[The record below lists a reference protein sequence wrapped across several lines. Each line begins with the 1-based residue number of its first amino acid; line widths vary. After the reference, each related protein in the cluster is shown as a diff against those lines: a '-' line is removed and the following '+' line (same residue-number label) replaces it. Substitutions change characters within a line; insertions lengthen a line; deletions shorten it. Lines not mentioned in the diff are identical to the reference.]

1 MRSTF
6 GLAAAVAG
14 LLTYPLA
21 LGAGIT
27 LGEDAATSVVHFL
40 LGTAFLLLARAMFD
54 FGLARWVT
62 WLGAGAAAVFGG
74 TLVLQGVADLTHIA
88 ALGWLAFDVLGTQ
101 LERIL
106 PDVVYLWFAALLLTG
121 STGRS
126 RFVGWVTVPVL
137 FGMEFAILIG
147 ARIGIDVPFILPLIF
162 LPFIWLLIESVKG
175 PSTAGAA
182 LHANLG
188 RRPQAAS
195 A

>member
-1 MRSTF
+1 
-6 GLAAAVAG
+6 
-14 LLTYPLA
+14 
-21 LGAGIT
+21 
-27 LGEDAATSVVHFL
+27 
-40 LGTAFLLLARAMFD
+40 
-54 FGLARWVT
+54 
-62 WLGAGAAAVFGG
+62 VFGG
-74 TLVLQGVADLTHIA
+74 TFVLQGVADQTHIA
-88 ALGWLAFDVLGTQ
+88 ALEWLAFDVLGQQ

-106 PDVVYLWFAALLLTG
+106 PDVVYIWFAALLLTG

-162 LPFIWLLIESVKG
+162 LPFLWLLIESVKG

-182 LHANLG
+182 LDANLG

>member
-1 MRSTF
+1 MRSTL

-14 LLTYPLA
+14 LLTYPVA
-21 LGAGIT
+21 IAAGMTIGGT
-27 LGEDAATSVVHFL
+27 AADTAVHFV
-40 LGTAFLLLARAMFD
+40 LGSAFVLLAFAMFD
-54 FGLARWVT
+54 FGLNRWVT
-62 WLGAGAAAVFGG
+62 WLGATAAAIFGG
-74 TLVLQGVADLTHIA
+74 TFLLQGVADLTSIPF
-88 ALGWLAFDVLGTQ
+88 LDWLAFDILGQQ

-106 PDVVYLWFAALLLTG
+106 PDVVYIWFAALLLTG

-126 RFVGWVTVPVL
+126 RFVGWMTVPVL